1 MSLQAKI
8 MTLLSGISD
17 PVVRI
22 DIATTIN
29 YLFSVYASGRSNENE
44 IRDALY
50 DVLLD
55 VVRATH
61 PDLIEE
67 DVRKKSANL
76 ADEFIRAFKLEATR
90 SRVMA
95 RFRPSVSI

>member
-90 SRVMA
+90 RRVMA